1 MSQIEQDID
10 QQTTLKMEKAI
21 RSQMETLIPSM
32 QKMAKDHKLAGERSP
47 FRNVLNVAV
56 ESASDVE
63 VTKNYILYQLG
74 RGQKSGKDRESPWR
88 KLGTDGEKFGSVLVA
103 TITGLN
109 ENAKAVVKCIGGD
122 PKTDQELVGQAHR
135 KLMQLYLG
143 NLVRYQ
149 VYLTFKA
156 EEEAKEKKNQKQQ
169 DSRNRGQR
177 DV

>member
-32 QKMAKDHKLAGERSP
+32 QKMAKDHELAGDRSP

-56 ESASDVE
+56 DAASDVA

-88 KLGTDGEKFGSVLVA
+88 KPGADGEKFGSVLVD

-156 EEEAKEKKNQKQQ
+156 EEAKKNQKQQ

-177 DV
+177 NV